1 MNFRDR
7 LRFAVSV
14 VLLCAVWSIICQPAR
29 AAGEP
34 HLFVVTWNLMRGST
48 AALDLESPWPADVDL
63 EFVGTQAVVRHY
75 FGNHYVVNSAA
86 GEIQVIDP
94 ATFETTLTFSVGIGS
109 NPHDIV
115 LVDPATAYVS
125 RYDSTLLYKVDPA
138 TGALLGTI
146 DLSVFA
152 DDDGLPEM
160 SRMALDRN
168 HLFIQIQRLDRAL
181 TGNPIPPSYLAVI
194 DVTTDELVDPND
206 PSADAAPGGAK
217 AGPPGIALLGTN
229 PSLWMHRDS
238 RARRLFVGMPGVRL
252 DVSGGIEE
260 IDLDALSSLGFMF
273 DEENS
278 IGDLGAFVMVT
289 PDLGYAVGHT
299 DITESSHLF
308 MFTREGGRVTNEL
321 YLTFDTIQSMAYDP
335 ATALLFF
342 PDSGAL
348 VPGIHVHD
356 TITNEGQVSAPV
368 PTGLQPRDLTVARET
383 TVGGVT
389 GLHVSGFDPRTGT
402 LAITW
407 QPACGASDH
416 NIVWGRLQDVGTYQ
430 YEGRDCGIGS
440 TGSYDRFKPG
450 GESYFF
456 MVTGMDAAAAE
467 GSYGATDD
475 WVERPPDLE
484 PQACAP
490 VQDLSFSCDSH

>member
-1 MNFRDR
+1 MSSRPV
-7 LRFAVSV
+7 L
-14 VLLCAVWSIICQPAR
+14 LLCAVWSIMCQPAG

-34 HLFVVTWNLMRGST
+34 HLFVVSWNLLRGTT
-48 AALDLESPWPADVDL
+48 AALELESPWSADLDL
-63 EFVGTQAVVRHY
+63 EFVGTRAVVRHY

-115 LVDPATAYVS
+115 LVDSATAYVS
-125 RYDSTLLYKVDPA
+125 RYDSTLLYKVDPT

-146 DLSVFA
+146 DLSAFA

-168 HLFIQIQRLDRAL
+168 HLFVQIQRLDRAL
-181 TGNPIPPSYLAVI
+181 TGNPVPPSYLAVI
-194 DVTTDELVDPND
+194 DVTTDELVDPTA
-206 PSADAAPGGAK
+206 PLADTAPDGVK
-217 AGPPGIALLGTN
+217 VGPPGIRLHGTN

-260 IDLDALSSLGFMF
+260 IDLDALKSMGFMF
-273 DEENS
+273 AEENS

-308 MFTREGGRVTNEL
+308 MFTREEGRVTNEL
-321 YLTFDTIQSMAYDP
+321 YLTFDIIRSMAYDP
-335 ATALLFF
+335 ATSLLFF

-356 TITNEGQVSAPV
+356 TLTNEGQVPDPV
-368 PTGLQPRDLTVARET
+368 PTGLQPRDLVVARDT
-383 TVGGVT
+383 TTGDVT
-389 GLHVSGFDPRTGT
+389 DLQVTGFDPRTGT
-402 LAITW
+402 LAISYH
-407 QPACGASDH
+407 PACGASDH
-416 NIVWGRLQDVGTYQ
+416 NIVWGRLDDVGTYL
-430 YEGRDCGIGS
+430 YSGRTCRIGE

-450 GESYFF
+450 GDSYFF
-456 MVTGMDAAAAE
+456 IMTGMDDAGVE
-467 GSYGATDD
+467 GSYATRND
-475 WVERPPDLE
+475 WSERPPDLE
-484 PQACAP
+484 PQACAA

>member
-1 MNFRDR
+1 MRS
-7 LRFAVSV
+7 RFV
-14 VLLCAVWSIICQPAR
+14 VPALLLCAVWSTMGRPAR

-48 AALDLESPWPADVDL
+48 AALELDSPWSADVDL

-86 GEIQVIDP
+86 GTIQVIDP
-94 ATFETTLTFSVGIGS
+94 VTFETTLTFSVGTGS

-115 LVDPATAYVS
+115 LIDSATAYVS
-125 RYDSTLLYKVDPA
+125 RYDSALLYKVDP
-138 TGALLGTI
+138 TSGALLGTI
-146 DLSVFA
+146 DLSAFA
-152 DDDGLPEM
+152 DGDGLPEM
-160 SRMALDRN
+160 STMALDRN
-168 HLFIQIQRLDRAL
+168 HLFVQIQRLDRAL
-181 TGNPIPPSYLAVI
+181 TGNPVPPSYLAVI
-194 DVTTDELVDPND
+194 DVTTDELVDPTA
-206 PSADAAPGGAK
+206 PSADAASVGAK
-217 AGPPGIALLGTN
+217 AGPPGIALRGTN
-229 PSLWMHRDS
+229 PSLRMHRDS

-308 MFTREGGRVTNEL
+308 MFTREEGRVTNEL
-321 YLTFDTIQSMAYDP
+321 YLTFDIIRSMAYDP

-356 TITNEGQVSAPV
+356 TLTNEGQVRAPV
-368 PTGLQPRDLTVARET
+368 PTGLQPRDLVVARDT
-383 TVGGVT
+383 TTGGVT
-389 GLHVSGFDPRTGT
+389 DLEVTGFDPRTGT
-402 LAITW
+402 LAISW
-407 QPACGASDH
+407 KSACGVSDH

-430 YEGRDCGIGS
+430 YSGRDCGIGA
-440 TGSYDRFKPG
+440 TGSYDQFKPG
-450 GESYFF
+450 GDSYFF
-456 MVTGMDAAAAE
+456 IVAGMDAAGVE
-467 GSYGATDD
+467 GSYGVRND
-475 WVERPPDLE
+475 WSERPPDLE
-484 PQACAP
+484 PQACSSI
-490 VQDLSFSCDSH
+490 QDLSFSCDSN